1 MQSEQHRRLCYLD
14 NIKIFLTILVI
25 LHHVGQAYGPTGG
38 FWQYQSSL
46 GESIPALGRF
56 FAVNAG
62 FFMGFFFLIS
72 GYFIP
77 MAYDNSNGKGFLQ
90 KRLVRLGIP
99 LLFGFLLMNPLLMY
113 FHYALYSGNEPLS
126 FFQYYADVYF
136 GLSGMP
142 VGFMESIGFPEMNFG
157 HLWFIQHLL
166 VYAIIYWIFRKICKK
181 PLIKLERKSFSALHL
196 LIIFLLT
203 AVSSLI
209 VRIWYPIDDWLGLF
223 GFFQVEIAH
232 WPQYLVMFGLGII
245 AYRKNWLN
253 TLKARTGYVSL
264 AIGVFMVAYIYMGAP
279 GISREAWDIFWAIYE
294 SLLALVLIFGL
305 LTLFREKANRT
316 TPLLKTL
323 SRSSYAAYI
332 IHMPI
337 VLAIQYALDTV
348 VIGGA
353 VGKFITVSILSVAL
367 TYAFSA
373 LLVRVKPLS
382 KIL

>member
-1 MQSEQHRRLCYLD
+1 MPSEQNRRLYYLD
-14 NIKIFLTILVI
+14 NIKIFLIILVI
-25 LHHVGQAYGPTGG
+25 VHHVGQAYGPTGG
-38 FWQYQSSL
+38 FWQYQSGL
-46 GESIPALGRF
+46 GESIPVLGRF

-62 FFMGFFFLIS
+62 FFMGFFFLVS

-77 MAYDNSNGKGFLQ
+77 MSYDNSDGRGFLQ

-99 LLFGFLLMNPLLMY
+99 LLFGFLVMNPILMY

-126 FFQYYADVYF
+126 FFQYYIGVYF

-142 VGFMESIGFPEMNFG
+142 AGFIESIGFPEMNFG

-166 VYAIIYWIFRKICKK
+166 VYAIIYWMLRKICKK
-181 PLIKLERKSFSALHL
+181 PLLKQENKAFSALHL
-196 LIIFLLT
+196 LIIFLVI

-209 VRIWYPIDDWLGLF
+209 VRIWYPIDYWTGLF

-253 TLKARTGYVSL
+253 TLKATTGYVSL
-264 AIGVFMVAYIYMGAP
+264 AIGILMVAIVYVGTLNNFLA
-279 GISREAWDIFWAIYE
+279 RWNVWAIYE
-294 SLLALVLIFGL
+294 SLLAVVLIFGL
-305 LTLFREKANRT
+305 LTLFRKKANRA
-316 TPLLKTL
+316 TPFLRTL

-353 VGKFITVSILSVAL
+353 IGKFITVSILSVVL
-367 TYAFSA
+367 TYVFSA
-373 LLVRVKPLS
+373 LLLRIKPLG